1 MKKTINAIVDEW
13 RCEKVRY
20 VKESTMSAYN
30 LIIDKHILKDF
41 GEIKVDEIKNSNI
54 QTFINKKIDSG
65 LSEKTCRD
73 ILVVLKMLINYSVKK
88 EYRSTMFIEIIF
100 PTKRKNNQIEVY
112 SKEEEN
118 KIINHIISNFTF
130 KNLGILICLYSGIR
144 IGEICALKWK
154 DIDIEKNI
162 ISISKT
168 LQRIYTRNNKTKIM
182 IDSAKTINSNREI
195 PLAEVLYKIIKPIY
209 EIVNKDY
216 YVITNSAKYTEPK
229 TYRNYYCELLHLL
242 GVRKLKFHCLRH
254 TFATRCIE
262 ANVDYKTLSVILGHS
277 NISTTLNL
285 YVHPDYEQKKKC
297 IDKMS
302 RLLQ

>member
-1 MKKTINAIVDEW
+1 MKKAINAIVDEW

-73 ILVVLKMLINYSVKK
+73 ILVVLKMLIYYSVKK

-154 DIDIEKNI
+154 DIDIEKKI

-168 LQRIYTRNNKTKIM
+168 LQRIYTRENKTKII

-229 TYRNYYCELLHLL
+229 TYRNYYCELLLLL